1 MKLKVNREKHIKHT
15 ITIWSGYHSL
25 TKLEITLL
33 EKIILHY
40 LLLKDTISDES
51 LIKKNFIDSEF
62 KKTLMQE
69 LSIKPPQ
76 LTVYLASLIEKKVL
90 SKDTSYHINKK
101 FLPASKVIFE
111 FIYE

>member
-1 MKLKVNREKHIKHT
+1 MKLKVNREKHIKHI

-25 TKLEITLL
+25 TKLESTLL

-40 LLLKDTISDES
+40 LLLKDNIKDES
-51 LIKKNFIDSEF
+51 LINKNFLDSEF
-62 KKTLMQE
+62 KKNLMEE

-76 LTVYLASLIEKKVL
+76 LTVYLSSLIEKKVL
-90 SKDTSYHINKK
+90 SRDTAYHINKK
-101 FLPASKVIFE
+101 FLPTNKIVFE